1 MDLAL
6 RVDEETS
13 LHGQA
18 LYGRVLVDVAII
30 GVGNVGTALGG
41 ATLRAGHDVVFAA
54 KDAEH
59 ARDVAAELGGR
70 AAATSREAAEAADV
84 IVLAVWYTVVDDVLA
99 EIGDALAGKVVV
111 DVTNPVTADYSALA
125 VEVTSAAEEIQRK
138 APAAH
143 VVKAFNTVFASLQAD
158 PVIDGKPVDGLVAGD
173 DEEAKGTVIE
183 LVRSLGMRPLDAGG
197 LRMAR
202 ALEQLAF
209 LNISMQLR
217 HGWSWQTA
225 WKLAG
230 PAG

>member
-1 MDLAL
+1 MDI
-6 RVDEETS
+6 
-13 LHGQA
+13 
-18 LYGRVLVDVAII
+18 AII
-30 GVGNVGTALGG
+30 GVGNVGKALGG
-41 ATLRAGHDVVFAA
+41 SSLRAGHSVVFAA
-54 KDAEH
+54 KDPEH
-59 ARDVAAELGGR
+59 ARTVAGELGGS
-70 AAATSREAAEAADV
+70 AAATSREAAESADV
-84 IVLAVWYTVVDDVLA
+84 IVLAVWYDVVDDVLA

-125 VEVTSAAEEIQRK
+125 IEGTSAAEEIQRK

-143 VVKAFNTVFASLQAD
+143 VVKAFNTVFASLQTD
-158 PVIDGKPVDGLVAGD
+158 PVIDGAPVDGLVAGD
-173 DEEAKGTVIE
+173 DEEAKGKVLE

-197 LRMAR
+197 LSMAR

-230 PAG
+230 PMS